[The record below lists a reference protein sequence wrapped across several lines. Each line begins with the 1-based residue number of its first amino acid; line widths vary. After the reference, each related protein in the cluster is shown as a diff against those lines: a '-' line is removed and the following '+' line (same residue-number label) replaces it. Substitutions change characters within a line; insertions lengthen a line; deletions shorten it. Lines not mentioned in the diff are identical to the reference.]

1 MASLPPKSPGEYK
14 SIQETLVDSRLSQEL
29 LAAIDAKRLEKPK
42 PKRAT
47 RKGAKQVAVTVPMP
61 APAPDLF
68 DVIIEFNRSFPG
80 GIAAARVTLLRAY
93 QKACERGGKPLAPS
107 DVDQIDAL
115 AVSSQKV
122 TVDDTALID
131 AFDTTDA
138 LLISKSLWTDNYLFG
153 ALSLQTIIRISSFT
167 IDLPVAP
174 TTSGNESGPSKKET
188 VLLVYKV
195 WLDQQIKRCVYESRR
210 TIKCDAALASFASDG
225 KGIVWAVADTG
236 IDEKHPHFQTLDTLV
251 LPDGLTHMDFT
262 DSGSPAGAL
271 IDADGHG
278 THVAGI
284 IAGMTC
290 RANDVP
296 PLVVTDKVRQKIS
309 GLGVDQI
316 KITVEKLG
324 ADNRTIKDD
333 VTRDAPIYG
342 IAPFCKILS
351 LKVLKAHDDGNLS
364 SLLSAI
370 GYVRKVNDYG
380 RSVRIHGLNLSLGYD
395 FNAQWFAAGQS
406 PLCNEVNLLVRS
418 GVCVVVAAGNGGYG
432 SVANERGI
440 DERATHLGTISDPG
454 NAALAITVGSTHR
467 DMPHAYG
474 ISYFSAKGPTADGRM
489 KPDLVAPGERI
500 VSCDRFDPA
509 NKNVAPYKVDS
520 GTSMAA
526 PHVSGA
532 VAAFISSRNEFIAR
546 PEEVKEIL
554 VQAATDLKRRSE
566 FQGGGLLDLMRALQ
580 SV

>member
-1 MASLPPKSPGEYK
+1 MAAPPRKSSSNYK

-29 LAAIDAKRLEKPK
+29 LAAVKAKQDENPK

-47 RKGAKQVAVTVPMP
+47 RKGAKQVAATAPMP
-61 APAPDLF
+61 APPADLF
-68 DVIIEFNRSFPG
+68 DIIIEFNRSFPG

-93 QKACERGGKPLAPS
+93 QKACEKRGKPLASS
-107 DVDQIDAL
+107 DVEQIDAL

-122 TVDDTALID
+122 AIDDTALTN
-131 AFDTTDA
+131 AFDTTDF
-138 LLISKSLWTDNYLFG
+138 LQIRKSLWTDNYLFG
-153 ALSLQTIIRISSFT
+153 TLSLQTITRISSFT
-167 IDLPVAP
+167 IELPVAP
-174 TTSGNESGPSKKET
+174 TSDNESGPPKKKT
-188 VLLVYKV
+188 VSLVYKV

-210 TIKCDAALASFASDG
+210 TVKCDAALASFASDG

-236 IDEKHPHFQTLDTLV
+236 IDENHPHFQTLDTLV

-290 RANDVP
+290 RASDLP
-296 PLVVTDKVRQKIS
+296 PLVITDKVRQKIS
-309 GLGVDQI
+309 DLGVDQI
-316 KITVEKLG
+316 KITIEKLG
-324 ADNRTIKDD
+324 ADNRTIKDE

-351 LKVLKAHDDGNLS
+351 LKVLKAHDGGDLS

-380 RSVRIHGLNLSLGYD
+380 RTVRIHGLNLSLGYD

-500 VSCDRFDPA
+500 VSCDLFNPA

-532 VAAFISSRNEFIAR
+532 VAAFLSSRNEFIAR